1 MRSVECNCSK
11 STMGCKQQYILN
23 WLSISVEYIQISMV
37 KYAAVLKVCIEV
49 KISKSCQIK
58 SD

>member
-1 MRSVECNCSK
+1 
-11 STMGCKQQYILN
+11 MGCKQQYILN

-37 KYAAVLKVCIEV
+37 KYVAVLKVCIEV
-49 KISKSCQIK
+49 KISKSCQTK